1 MKMTVEGLGDWL
13 GCFGRSEDSGDETD
27 TFWLEAG

>member
-1 MKMTVEGLGDWL
+1 MKMTVEGWAIGWVVL
-13 GCFGRSEDSGDETD
+13 GRSEDSGDEND